1 MGGLKPITIS
11 NSAFNFCKYTMAIT
25 LWLSVILKSELLLA
39 IAFIVL
45 IISAIA
51 KVEKSPL
58 VLFYSNTFDKIFKYK
73 EIIIE
78 ENAICFAHTVGAVF
92 SGVALILIQFLSP
105 VSGWILVGILAVM
118 KSIASFG
125 FCGAAKLYT
134 CLNNP
139 SGKCCRGGLFA
150 KKCLDK

>member
-1 MGGLKPITIS
+1 MGGLKPVTIS
-11 NSAFNFCKYTMAIT
+11 NSAFNFCKYTMAII
-25 LWLSVILKSELLLA
+25 LWFSVILKSELLLA

-58 VLFYSNTFDKIFKYK
+58 VLFYNNTFDKIFKYK

-105 VSGWILVGILAVM
+105 VSGWIFSRDISSYE
-118 KSIASFG
+118 KYSFIWVLW
-125 FCGAAKLYT
+125 C
-134 CLNNP
+134 
-139 SGKCCRGGLFA
+139 S
-150 KKCLDK
+150 